1 MRKFLLALGAAL
13 FVLAGIILART
24 FMHAPTALEDVAT
37 VAIDVDQQSIANH
50 LSEAIRFKTISH
62 QDPDQVDEAAF
73 AGFIDWV
80 KTTYPELHEATTLE
94 QLEYTLLYRWEGSN
108 PDLQPI
114 LITGHYDVVP
124 VIPGTEDDWRE
135 PPFAGHITDG
145 AIWGRGALDDKSGVI
160 AILEAATWLIRSG
173 FTPERTIWLS
183 FGHDEEVGGARGAGA
198 VRQFLEENDV
208 RLAWSLDEGSFLFED
223 MLPGVEPLMAT
234 INVAEKGSV
243 TLDIVAKAEG
253 GHSSMPPRQTAVGVL
268 AAAVTALERHPMP
281 GGLEGLSRDMFDLIS
296 RHMPFTARMLF
307 ANQWLFGS
315 ILERQ
320 MSSLPLTNAMLRTTA
335 APTMLSGSI
344 KSNVLPVEAIATVNF
359 RIHPR
364 DSVEDVIE
372 HVRRVVES
380 DRVEV
385 RVAEGAG
392 NPASQVSDADSE
404 GFSVIR
410 RAIRE
415 VYGDV
420 IVAPG
425 LMVAATDTRHYA
437 RVADN
442 AFRFNPMKVSSEDLT
457 GFHGIDEKIDVAN
470 LAQGTRTYVQ
480 IMRHAASGPGSA
492 HFRQAVHTDN
502 PTSRTYKT
510 AGTSDVS

>member
-1 MRKFLLALGAAL
+1 
-13 FVLAGIILART
+13 
-24 FMHAPTALEDVAT
+24 
-37 VAIDVDQQSIANH
+37 
-50 LSEAIRFKTISH
+50 
-62 QDPDQVDEAAF
+62 
-73 AGFIDWV
+73 
-80 KTTYPELHEATTLE
+80 
-94 QLEYTLLYRWEGSN
+94 
-108 PDLQPI
+108 
-114 LITGHYDVVP
+114 
-124 VIPGTEDDWRE
+124 
-135 PPFAGHITDG
+135 
-145 AIWGRGALDDKSGVI
+145 
-160 AILEAATWLIRSG
+160 
-173 FTPERTIWLS
+173 
-183 FGHDEEVGGARGAGA
+183 
-198 VRQFLEENDV
+198 
-208 RLAWSLDEGSFLFED
+208 
-223 MLPGVEPLMAT
+223 
-234 INVAEKGSV
+234 
-243 TLDIVAKAEG
+243 
-253 GHSSMPPRQTAVGVL
+253 MPPRQTAVGVL